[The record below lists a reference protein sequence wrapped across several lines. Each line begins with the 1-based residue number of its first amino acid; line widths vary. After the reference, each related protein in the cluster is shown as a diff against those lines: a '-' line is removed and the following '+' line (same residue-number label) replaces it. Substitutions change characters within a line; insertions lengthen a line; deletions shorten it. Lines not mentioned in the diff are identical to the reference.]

1 MTMRKIITMS
11 VLGSALVLGACDKG
25 DGGKKGGDKQ
35 AKAAEAGAAEA
46 GAAEAGAAEA
56 GAVEAEAE
64 DGAADLDPKV
74 EKAVTLANQISATPE
89 NADTILADAGMD
101 REGFEQL
108 LYEIAK
114 DPELSKSYAV
124 ARDA

>member
-11 VLGSALVLGACDKG
+11 VFGCALVLGACDTGGDTKG
-25 DGGKKGGDKQ
+25 GDKGDKQ
-35 AKAAEAGAAEA
+35 AKADSAGAAEA
-46 GAAEAGAAEA
+46 GAAEAGGEE
-56 GAVEAEAE
+56 AVEAEP
-64 DGAADLDPKV
+64 LDPKV
-74 EKAVTLANQISATPE
+74 EKAVTIANQISSSPE
-89 NADTILADAGMD
+89 DADTILADAGMD
-101 REGFEQL
+101 REAFEQL

>member
-1 MTMRKIITMS
+1 MTMRKTITMS
-11 VLGSALVLGACDKG
+11 VLGFALVLGACDKG
-25 DGGKKGGDKQ
+25 DGAKKGGDKQ
-35 AKAAEAGAAEA
+35 ANAAEAGAAEA

-56 GAVEAEAE
+56 GEEA
-64 DGAADLDPKV
+64 AADPLDPKV

>member
-11 VLGSALVLGACDKG
+11 LLGCSLTLAACDSGGAKG
-25 DGGKKGGDKQ
+25 DDKKQ
-35 AKAAEAGAAEA
+35 AKADAKTDAKTDGDAAAAAEGGEPGEGA
-46 GAAEAGAAEA
+46 DAAEES
-56 GAVEAEAE
+56 
-64 DGAADLDPKV
+64 LDPKV
-74 EKAVTLANQISATPE
+74 EKAVTIANQISAEPDK
-89 NADTILADAGMD
+89 ADTILADAGMD

-108 LYEIAK
+108 LYEIAR